1 MPASEDSPNAGAATT
16 TGSFQ
21 GPHQGALKK
30 KRRLAAPGQQ
40 AEKQA
45 AGSEDS
51 PALKRRAI
59 GSCRPSSRTAAAT
72 APAVPA
78 RAKSGSSQAHST
90 SQSPEETA
98 NENGR
103 VRNRSRS
110 LSQLAPQIAAGQ
122 GKSVPAVAMGGSKPA
137 LRSSSQGESGMPVQA
152 APLPHIHQK
161 T

>member
-16 TGSFQ
+16 TGSL

-30 KRRLAAPGQQ
+30 KRRLAAPGQQQ

-72 APAVPA
+72 ATAVPA

-122 GKSVPAVAMGGSKPA
+122 GKTVPAVAIGSKPA